1 MNQFIESQNWR
12 YATKKFDATQK
23 ISSSDLDILKE
34 AVRLTAS
41 SLGLQPYKVLI
52 VENPDLRA
60 QLQVAA
66 FGQTQVVDA
75 SHLFVFASEYQ
86 VGETEIDSYM
96 ATIAATRGINE
107 EALAGFRTMVVNSVT
122 KMDQITKE
130 NWTAKQVY
138 LALGNLLNA
147 AADLRIDVTPMEGF
161 NPQAVDAILG
171 LSDLGLHAVILAPVG
186 YRHVE
191 DKNQHLIKVRKNTNE
206 LFITL

>member
-75 SHLFVFASEYQ
+75 SHLFVFASQHQ
-86 VGETEIDSYM
+86 VGEAEIESYM
-96 ATIAATRGINE
+96 ASIAFTRGINE

-147 AADLRIDVTPMEGF
+147 AADLRIDATPMEGF
-161 NPQAVDAILG
+161 NPSAVNNILG
-171 LSDLGLHAVILAPVG
+171 LQEKGLHAVALAALG
-186 YRHVE
+186 YRHVD
-191 DKNQHLIKVRKNTNE
+191 DKQQHLIKVRKSQTE

>member
-75 SHLFVFASEYQ
+75 SHLFVFASQHQ
-86 VGETEIDSYM
+86 VGEAEIESYM
-96 ATIAATRGINE
+96 ASIASTRGINE

-147 AADLRIDVTPMEGF
+147 AADLRIDATPMEGF
-161 NPQAVDAILG
+161 NPSAVNNILG
-171 LSDLGLHAVILAPVG
+171 LQEKGLHAVALAAIG
-186 YRHVE
+186 YRHVD
-191 DKNQHLIKVRKNTNE
+191 DKQQHLIKVRKSQTE

>member
-86 VGETEIDSYM
+86 VGEAEIESYM
-96 ATIAATRGINE
+96 ASIASTRGINE

-147 AADLRIDVTPMEGF
+147 AADLRIDATPMEGF
-161 NPQAVDAILG
+161 NPSAVNNILG
-171 LSDLGLHAVILAPVG
+171 LQEKGLHAVALAALG
-186 YRHVE
+186 YRHVD
-191 DKNQHLIKVRKNTNE
+191 DKQQHLIKVRKSQTE
-206 LFITL
+206 LFTTL

>member
-86 VGETEIDSYM
+86 VGETEIESYM
-96 ATIAATRGINE
+96 ASIASTRGINE

-147 AADLRIDVTPMEGF
+147 AADLRIDATPMEGF
-161 NPQAVDAILG
+161 NPSAVNNILG
-171 LSDLGLHAVILAPVG
+171 LQEKGLHAVALAALG
-186 YRHVE
+186 YRHVD
-191 DKNQHLIKVRKNTNE
+191 DKQQHLIKVRKSQTE

>member
-96 ATIAATRGINE
+96 ATISATRGINE

-122 KMDQITKE
+122 KMDEITKE

-147 AADLRIDVTPMEGF
+147 AADLRIDATPMEGF
-161 NPQAVDAILG
+161 NPSAVNNILG
-171 LSDLGLHAVILAPVG
+171 LQEKGLHAVALAALG
-186 YRHVE
+186 YRHVD
-191 DKNQHLIKVRKNTNE
+191 DKQQHLIKVRKSQTE

>member
-96 ATIAATRGINE
+96 ATIAATRGINT

-122 KMDQITKE
+122 KMDEITKE

-147 AADLRIDVTPMEGF
+147 AADLRIDATPMEGF
-161 NPQAVDAILG
+161 NPSAVNNILG
-171 LSDLGLHAVILAPVG
+171 LQEKGLHAVALAALG
-186 YRHVE
+186 YRHVD
-191 DKNQHLIKVRKNTNE
+191 DKQQHLIKVRKSQTE

>member
-12 YATKKFDATQK
+12 YATKQFDATKK
-23 ISSSDLDILKE
+23 ISLSNLEILKE
-34 AVRLTAS
+34 AVRLSAS
-41 SLGLQPYKVLI
+41 SMGLQPYKVL
-52 VENPDLRA
+52 VVDDPTLRT
-60 QLQVAA
+60 QILPAA
-66 FGQTQVVDA
+66 YGQKQVVDA

-96 ATIAATRGINE
+96 ATIAATRGINT

-122 KMDQITKE
+122 KMDEITKE

-147 AADLRIDVTPMEGF
+147 AADLRIDATPMEGF
-161 NPQAVDAILG
+161 NPSAVNNILG
-171 LSDLGLHAVILAPVG
+171 LQEKGLHAVALAAIG
-186 YRHVE
+186 YRHVD
-191 DKNQHLIKVRKNTNE
+191 DKQQHLIKVRKSQTE

>member
-86 VGETEIDSYM
+86 VGEAEIESYM
-96 ATIAATRGINE
+96 ASIASTRGINE

-122 KMDQITKE
+122 KMDEITKE

-147 AADLRIDVTPMEGF
+147 AADLRIDATPMEGF
-161 NPQAVDAILG
+161 NPSAVNNILG
-171 LSDLGLHAVILAPVG
+171 LQEKGLHAVALAALG
-186 YRHVE
+186 YRHVD
-191 DKNQHLIKVRKNTNE
+191 DKQQHLIKVRKSQTE